1 MSPTWYAIN
10 NSVSLE
16 DVPDLAAIGIKIGRR
31 SLEPVAV
38 FRDPGTGRLLAE
50 VGTIHVY
57 RDGRVWIIPRSDCPD
72 ACLLG
77 LVRTAVDC
85 VERDLHR
92 RDRWH
97 YYRPTKTAPVGQWSS
112 HSGLPTGRALTVR
125 GPRRDAPTGRTTG
138 RQDHL
143 RTAPPARLTPLRRP
157 QRAGPSSG
165 ASAGGLGASRRPQR
179 ASTVSHA
186 APGMG
191 RTGRHRSNSPF
202 TARTGGGQ
210 RPLAVVLVPP
220 SDAHHQVGA

>member
-1 MSPTWYAIN
+1 MTPTWYAIN

-97 YYRPTKTAPVGQWSS
+97 YYRPTKTAPVGQWLSVIAVCAPEG
-112 HSGLPTGRALTVR
+112 HSLFEAHAAMLQPAALPGDRATSGQL
-125 GPRRDAPTGRTTG
+125 
-138 RQDHL
+138 H
-143 RTAPPARLTPLRRP
+143 
-157 QRAGPSSG
+157 QRA
-165 ASAGGLGASRRPQR
+165 
-179 ASTVSHA
+179 
-186 APGMG
+186 
-191 RTGRHRSNSPF
+191 
-202 TARTGGGQ
+202 
-210 RPLAVVLVPP
+210 
-220 SDAHHQVGA
+220 